1 MLSIYSSTEHSERA
15 NLHTLSPT
23 FRRSSPLQLTSER
36 PGPQRQVQEL
46 TSSVHVPPFWHGP
59 LAHWPVFERVV
70 TTQGLRGCINPV
82 NTKYAN
88 TITSKTKNETDTI
101 WADKKS
107 NLNHDATDLRF
118 PIKHTHS
125 NALTCLTLQVCITRC
140 TLTQV
145 VVNLI
150 YTGTAVLTGITGTL
164 VNIFKKDY
172 SKCICEISS
181 GQ

>member
-1 MLSIYSSTEHSERA
+1 MI
-15 NLHTLSPT
+15 
-23 FRRSSPLQLTSER
+23 
-36 PGPQRQVQEL
+36 
-46 TSSVHVPPFWHGP
+46 
-59 LAHWPVFERVV
+59 
-70 TTQGLRGCINPV
+70 
-82 NTKYAN
+82 
-88 TITSKTKNETDTI
+88 KN
-101 WADKKS
+101 KS
-107 NLNHDATDLRF
+107 GNSYRTCFVILY
-118 PIKHTHS
+118 I
-125 NALTCLTLQVCITRC
+125 LTCLTLQVCITRC